1 MRRIRVRTAWRG
13 RQGKRVA
20 GLIPSLAWKP
30 ELNSSNANREI
41 KARLAAQGYGLQG
54 NGAIWATE

>member
-13 RQGKRVA
+13 QQGKRIG

-30 ELNSSNANREI
+30 ELKSCNANREI

-54 NGAIWATE
+54 NGAI